1 MCTFKP
7 NLTKSQTR
15 LRSNSPFGAISPAS
29 NNVVPRF
36 GGKEKSVGRN
46 LNTSRSTNVFEG
58 AYISNAESD

>member
-7 NLTKSQTR
+7 NLTKSLTR

-29 NNVVPRF
+29 NVLPRF
-36 GGKEKSVGRN
+36 GGKDKSAGRN